1 MWLEL
6 TEQFYPIMTSN
17 RRFCVFI
24 YRHLPTTPRVHNRWQ
39 PLLELVIT
47 TAETVVAK
55 YRMKHDKLTENGLNS
70 SQIGA
75 MDPFSRK
82 SSFKSMIYRSLR
94 IQKKPKPPKPTV
106 AREPSVFLVRRAST
120 DNLEVLNPI
129 REKPPAPLFPVR
141 SARVAPCGLV
151 QFRVGV
157 DVKPYDKD
165 CRLTS
170 FERKY
175 RSAVDMV
182 FGGLIS
188 RCGLVVDFDTFAQ
201 KRFSFRDK
209 LFVRLPNI
217 LEERN
222 FHHGF
227 GLRYEPHGYNHIP
240 TLETIERRLY
250 FQHDR
255 KTK

>member
-1 MWLEL
+1 
-6 TEQFYPIMTSN
+6 
-17 RRFCVFI
+17 
-24 YRHLPTTPRVHNRWQ
+24 
-39 PLLELVIT
+39 
-47 TAETVVAK
+47 
-55 YRMKHDKLTENGLNS
+55 
-70 SQIGA
+70 

-175 RSAVDMV
+175 RSHKIFGVGLHAHQQLLCPQQASHIEVHFTTSCSSDVVVQVQAPNGELSNFLRPARDQDIFFNPAKVGCGHGVWRIDIAVRV
-182 FGGLIS
+182 G
-188 RCGLVVDFDTFAQ
+188 C
-201 KRFSFRDK
+201 RFRHVRSEEIFLQGQGI
-209 LFVRLPNI
+209 LFYNIEPNATLRLN
-217 LEERN
+217 ERLWLN
-222 FHHGF
+222 W
-227 GLRYEPHGYNHIP
+227 
-240 TLETIERRLY
+240 
-250 FQHDR
+250 
-255 KTK
+255 TK